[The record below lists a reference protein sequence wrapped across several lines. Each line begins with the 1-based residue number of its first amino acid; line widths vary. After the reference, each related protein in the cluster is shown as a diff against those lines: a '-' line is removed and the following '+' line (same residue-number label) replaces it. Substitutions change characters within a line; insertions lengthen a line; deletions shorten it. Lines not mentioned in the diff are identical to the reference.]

1 MTAKTLPVVGFRPVS
16 EADFPMM
23 TAWLAEPH
31 VRTFYQKDPTTLDQV
46 AAKYGPRVRGE
57 APTHCHLVLS
67 EGQPFGYLQCYRN
80 LDWPDWA
87 AEIDVDGGLS
97 IDLFIG
103 DPAFVGGGYGRAML
117 RGYVR
122 EVAFPLYPGEMR
134 CYIGHAQDNTAAL
147 ACSRAVGFRDLR
159 TFVEDGV
166 DSQLLLI
173 ERDPHP

>member
-1 MTAKTLPVVGFRPVS
+1 
-16 EADFPMM
+16 
-23 TAWLAEPH
+23 
-31 VRTFYQKDPTTLDQV
+31 V

-57 APTHCHLVLS
+57 APTHCHLALS
-67 EGQPFGYLQCYRN
+67 QGRPFGYLQCYRN

-117 RGYVR
+117 GGYVHG
-122 EVAFPLYPGEMR
+122 VAFRIYPDETR
-134 CYIGHAQDNTAAL
+134 CFIAHAHDNTAAL
-147 ACSRAVGFRDLR
+147 ACSRSVGFRDVGD
-159 TFVEDGV
+159 FVEDGV
-166 DSQLLLI
+166 DMRLLLI